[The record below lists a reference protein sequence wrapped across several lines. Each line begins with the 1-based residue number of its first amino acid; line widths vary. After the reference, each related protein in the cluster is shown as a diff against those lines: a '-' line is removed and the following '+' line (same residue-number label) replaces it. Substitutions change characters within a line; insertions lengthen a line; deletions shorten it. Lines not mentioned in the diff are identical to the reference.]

1 MSPKNDIDISFD
13 EETRTYYIVWQ
24 PFIVGMGKT
33 VHEVLEDLRQA
44 AHLGVDTLINLKVK
58 DSHAGREE

>member
-33 VHEVLEDLRQA
+33 VHEVLKDLRQA
-44 AHLGVDTLINLKVK
+44 AHLGVDTLINLKLK
-58 DSHAGREE
+58 DNHAGRGD